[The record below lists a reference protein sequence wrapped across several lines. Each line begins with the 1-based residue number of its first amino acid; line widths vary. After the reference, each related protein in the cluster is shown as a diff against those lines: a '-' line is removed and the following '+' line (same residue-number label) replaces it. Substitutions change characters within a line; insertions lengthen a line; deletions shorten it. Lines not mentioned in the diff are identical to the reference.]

1 MFQMTTET
9 ALNTNKR
16 FCRRLHANLKTGQV
30 FYDPP
35 LDVSDACE
43 LLTALD
49 QIACECP
56 SPPGTLAPPVHPGF
70 QDWDATMD
78 RVIRF
83 MESSGYDVHPM
94 PSPRSRHQHG
104 ITNDTS
110 HNERQPAAS

>member
-1 MFQMTTET
+1 MFPMTIET
-9 ALNTNKR
+9 TLDTNKH
-16 FCRRLHANLKTGQV
+16 FCRRLRANLKTGEV

-49 QIACECP
+49 QIACDCL

-78 RVIRF
+78 RVTRY
-83 MESSGYDVHPM
+83 MKESGRHVHPM

-104 ITNDTS
+104 IGNETS
-110 HNERQPAAS
+110 YNERQPAAS

>member
-1 MFQMTTET
+1 MYPMTTET
-9 ALNTNKR
+9 AVDTNKC
-16 FCRRLHANLKTGQV
+16 FCRRLHANLKTGDM

-49 QIACECP
+49 QIACDCP
-56 SPPGTLAPPVHPGF
+56 SPPDTLAPPVHPGL
-70 QDWDATMD
+70 QDWDSTMD
-78 RVIRF
+78 RVTRY
-83 MESSGYDVHPM
+83 MKESGYHVHPM

-110 HNERQPAAS
+110 YNE